1 MYIGLLPRNTIVNAR
16 LLDVIK
22 KYQLEKRLL
31 GSKNFS
37 LVAPID
43 YGFINAEIQNERS
56 KSIDW
61 VKSLENC

>member
-1 MYIGLLPRNTIVNAR
+1 MLLKNTNW
-16 LLDVIK
+16 K
-22 KYQLEKRLL
+22 KD
-31 GSKNFS
+31 FS
-37 LVAPID
+37 ALRIFAVAPID